1 MPSPTSPHLTVVRLA
16 RLLERSCGPE
26 LTLAQYR
33 LLALLA
39 SGDDRASRLAKKL
52 AVAKPTITAIIEGLV
67 ERGYVSRRLD
77 AHDRRVVQLAIT
89 PAGERA
95 LRRAEARVA
104 EPFADVLGRCARP
117 EVVLDAL
124 AQVSDALD
132 ARAEELTPL
141 PAAPQGAAPR

>member
-1 MPSPTSPHLTVVRLA
+1 VPSPTSPHLTVVRLA

-26 LTLAQYR
+26 MTLAQYR

-67 ERGYVSRRLD
+67 ERGYVSRGLD
-77 AHDRRVVQLAIT
+77 PHDRRVVQLTIT
-89 PAGERA
+89 PSGEDA
-95 LRRAEARVA
+95 LRRAEHRIAV
-104 EPFADVLGRCARP
+104 PFADVLDRCTRP
-117 EVVLDAL
+117 DAVLDAL

-132 ARAEELTPL
+132 ARAAELNPVV
-141 PAAPQGAAPR
+141 AAPR

>member
-1 MPSPTSPHLTVVRLA
+1 VPSPTSPHLTVVRLA

-26 LTLAQYR
+26 MTLAQYR
-33 LLALLA
+33 LLALVA

-67 ERGYVSRRLD
+67 ERGYVSRGLD
-77 AHDRRVVQLAIT
+77 PHDRRVVHLAIT
-89 PAGERA
+89 PSGEDA
-95 LRRAEARVA
+95 LRRAEHRIA

-117 EVVLDAL
+117 EAVLDAL

-132 ARAEELTPL
+132 ARAAELNPV
-141 PAAPQGAAPR
+141 AAAPR